1 MEFRITQS
9 VILQKV
15 IIADDEETP
24 KREFEEQLDNEFQVE
39 SFDTDWSKV
48 GAISLEQE
56 RLNYIESKREE
67 EYDERI
73 K

>member
-9 VILQKV
+9 VVLQKV
-15 IIADDEETP
+15 IIADDEESA
-24 KREFEEQLDNEFQVE
+24 KREFEEQLDKEFQIE

-48 GAISLEQE
+48 SAISLEQE
-56 RLNYIESKREE
+56 RLNHIESKKEE
-67 EYDERI
+67 EYAERI

>member
-15 IIADDEETP
+15 IIADDEESA

-48 GAISLEQE
+48 SAISLEQE
-56 RLNYIESKREE
+56 RVNYIESKREE